1 MSGELDALVRRH
13 RRLNEMKKGGQVDA
27 ASQALRELWEA
38 GKKPQAIALRHS
50 FFDTN
55 QPPPPMAGLLNP
67 RGIAMRFYLLALFEA
82 QCRLDVGEQRVGS
95 RPIAG
100 RNGWA
105 DLVAID
111 GAYDAE
117 TGKYMRGGTKQ
128 DRDLETLRLR
138 QVQGALRTMEKLGND
153 RHQAL
158 VDIPTKDNGHRLYD
172 AFTLMA
178 ESGRGRLQTPDR
190 YSVPK
195 LERSKAFRV
204 PAAFFLNGWVQVL
217 HPSEIATWLI
227 FQALSQHFPG
237 KHDDEGNFL
246 VGDVRKR
253 FGLRRDA
260 YEDAR
265 RRLCSFGLL
274 RIARPKS
281 EQTSIFSQPIA
292 PRERYEPHRYQVVHG
307 GLGEKALDRCLKEIT
322 FLQNELR
329 KRKS

>member
-1 MSGELDALVRRH
+1 
-13 RRLNEMKKGGQVDA
+13 MKKGGQVDA
-27 ASQALRELWEA
+27 ASEALRELWEA
-38 GKKPQAIALRHS
+38 SKQPKSIAIRHS
-50 FFDTN
+50 LFSSKE
-55 QPPPPMAGLLNP
+55 PPPPMAGLLNP

-82 QCRLDVGEQRVGS
+82 RCRLDVGEEWTGG

-100 RNGWA
+100 RRGWA
-105 DLVAID
+105 DFVAID
-111 GAYDAE
+111 GAYDGE
-117 TGKYMRGGTKQ
+117 SGKYMRSDTKQ

-138 QVQGALRTMEKLGND
+138 QVQGALRTLEKLGAD

-158 VDIPTKDNGHRLYD
+158 VDIPTKDNGHRIYD
-172 AFTLMA
+172 AFSLMT
-178 ESGRGRLQTPDR
+178 ESGRGRLQTPDH

-195 LERSKAFRV
+195 VERGQAFRV
-204 PAAFFLNGWVQVL
+204 PAGFFLNGWIQVL
-217 HPSEIATWLI
+217 HPAEIATWLI

-246 VGDVRKR
+246 YGDVRKS

-274 RIARPKS
+274 RLARPKS
-281 EQTSIFSQPIA
+281 EEASIFSQPTA

-307 GLGEKALDRCLKEIT
+307 SLGEKGLDRCLKEIT